1 MDAAVPEGWVQDSQ
15 TLYLHESG
23 VRIERRVYRQKEG
36 WVLVPVELDK
46 KVLEF
51 APNTEGLEQAFAAF
65 GAETRKKGPTSTTA
79 GYKAARSDESNDA
92 ATDAEEKDDE
102 DDDGTE

>member
-1 MDAAVPEGWVQDSQ
+1 MEPAVPEGWVQDSQ

-36 WVLVPVELDK
+36 WVLVPVELDR

-51 APNTEGLEQAFAAF
+51 TPNTEGLTQAFSAF
-65 GAETRKKGPTSTTA
+65 AEELLKKGPTSATE
-79 GYKAARSDESNDA
+79 GFQAARSDESNDA

-102 DDDGTE
+102 EED

>member
-1 MDAAVPEGWVQDSQ
+1 MESVVPEGWVQDSH

-36 WVLVPVELDK
+36 WVLVPVELDR

-65 GAETRKKGPTSTTA
+65 AAEARKKGPTSTTA
-79 GYKAARSDESNDA
+79 GYNAARSDESNDA

-102 DDDGTE
+102 DDDGPE

>member
-1 MDAAVPEGWVQDSQ
+1 MDAAVPEEWVQDSQ
-15 TLYLHESG
+15 TLYLHECG

-46 KVLEF
+46 KVLEV
-51 APNTEGLEQAFAAF
+51 APTPEGLEQAFAAF
-65 GAETRKKGPTSTTA
+65 AADARKRGPTSTTE

-102 DDDGTE
+102 DDDAPE